1 MTTVNE
7 LLQPVWDVAW
17 SPAIPQY
24 FFMTGVS
31 AAAFLVSSLAYGFG
45 DRRFAPIAGLSL
57 IVALTVL
64 LAAPLNLVADLGQPG
79 RFYELMFATHATA
92 PMSWGVFLLTTYPAL
107 ILVELLFAFRGA
119 FVARAEAAA
128 GLARTAWRWLAL
140 GATRFGPA
148 DEERA
153 HAISRRLAL
162 VGIPWALA
170 VHGYTGYILGV
181 MKARPL
187 WHTALMP
194 VVFLVS
200 AMVSGV
206 AFVILVSAAMERIES
221 GGRRGLDPGLA
232 ELLAK
237 LLAGF
242 IVVDLVLRLFWYS
255 IQWGY
260 GVAAYAPVARHL
272 FVGSFWTAVV
282 VETILGLL
290 VPLAV
295 ALAPALRRRPWAL
308 HGAAALAVIGVWVF
322 RWDTVIGGQLVPKV
336 GAGFYAYAPAAW
348 GGDGLMQVAGNWGF
362 WLFLFLA
369 ATSLLPWRHP
379 EEPVEASR
387 GGADAVAQEVL
398 P

>member
-7 LLQPVWDVAW
+7 LVQPVWDVAW
-17 SPAIPQY
+17 SLAIPQY

-31 AAAFLVSSLAYGFG
+31 AAAFLVSSLTYGFG

-57 IVALTVL
+57 LVALTVL

-79 RFYELMFATHATA
+79 RFYELVFATHGTA
-92 PMSWGVFLLTTYPAL
+92 PMSWGVYLLTTYPAL

-119 FVARAEAAA
+119 LVARAHAAA
-128 GLARTAWRWLAL
+128 GASRTAWRWLAL
-140 GATRFGPA
+140 GATRFDAA
-148 DEERA
+148 DAARA
-153 HAISRRLAL
+153 HRVSRRLAL
-162 VGIPWALA
+162 LGIPWALA

-206 AFVILVSAAMERIES
+206 AFLILVASAMERLES
-221 GGRRGLDPGLA
+221 GGRRGLDPAVGA
-232 ELLAK
+232 LLAR
-237 LLAGF
+237 LLAAF
-242 IVVDLVLRLFWYS
+242 IAVDLVLRLFWYS

-260 GVAAYAPVARHL
+260 GVAAYGPVARHV
-272 FVGSFWTAVV
+272 FVGSFWSAVV
-282 VETILGLL
+282 VETVLGLG

-295 ALAPALRRRPWAL
+295 ALVPSLRRRGWAL
-308 HGAAALAVIGVWVF
+308 HGAAGLAVIGVWVF

-336 GAGFYAYAPAAW
+336 GAGFYAYAPPAW
-348 GGDGLMQVAGNWGF
+348 GGDGVLQVVGNWGV
-362 WLFLFLA
+362 WVFLFLA
-369 ATSLLPWRHP
+369 ATSLLPWRP
-379 EEPVEASR
+379 AEQPVPAPAAAPA
-387 GGADAVAQEVL
+387 GAQEAL

>member
-1 MTTVNE
+1 MTTVSE
-7 LLQPVWDVAW
+7 LVQPVWEVAW

-31 AAAFLVSSLAYGFG
+31 AAAFLVSSLTYGFG

-57 IVALTVL
+57 LVALTVL
-64 LAAPLNLVADLGQPG
+64 LAAPLNLIADLGQPG
-79 RFYELMFATHATA
+79 RFYELVFATHATA
-92 PMSWGVFLLTTYPAL
+92 PMSWGVYLLTTYPAL

-119 FVARAEAAA
+119 LVARADAAT

-148 DEERA
+148 DRARA
-153 HAISRRLAL
+153 HVISRKLAL
-162 VGIPWALA
+162 LGIPWALA

-194 VVFLVS
+194 IIFLVS

-206 AFVILVSAAMERIES
+206 AFVILVSSVMARLES
-221 GGRRGLDPGLA
+221 GGRRGLDPALGA
-232 ELLAK
+232 LLAK
-237 LLAGF
+237 LLGGF
-242 IVVDLVLRLFWYS
+242 IVADLVLRLFWYS

-260 GVAAYAPVARHL
+260 GVAAYDAVARHL

-282 VETILGLL
+282 VETVLGLL

-295 ALAPALRRRPWAL
+295 ALVPALRRRPWAL
-308 HGAAALAVIGVWVF
+308 HAAAVLAVVGVWVF
-322 RWDTVIGGQLVPKV
+322 RWDTVIGGQLVPKI
-336 GAGFYAYAPAAW
+336 GAGFYAYAPPGF
-348 GGDGLMQVAGNWGF
+348 GGDGIMQVIGNWAL
-362 WLFLFLA
+362 WVFLFLA
-369 ATSLLPWRHP
+369 ATSLLPWRQE
-379 EEPVEASR
+379 EEPASAPAAQA
-387 GGADAVAQEVL
+387 GLAQEVL